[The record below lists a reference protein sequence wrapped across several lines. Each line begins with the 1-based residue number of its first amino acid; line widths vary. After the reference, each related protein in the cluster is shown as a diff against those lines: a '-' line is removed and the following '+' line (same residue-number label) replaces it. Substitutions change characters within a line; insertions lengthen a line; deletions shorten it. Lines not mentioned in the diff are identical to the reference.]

1 MLDDAAL
8 PETETAIM
16 SLRTILL
23 VPAVLSLAACATA
36 EMPPAPG
43 RCTADAANAY
53 LGKAAD
59 AATVEAARKT
69 AGAERVRT
77 IKPGQAVT
85 MDYLEGRLNLY
96 LDASGKIERIG
107 CG

>member
-1 MLDDAAL
+1 
-8 PETETAIM
+8 M
-16 SLRTILL
+16 SLRTLLL

-36 EMPPAPG
+36 EVPPVAG
-43 RCTADAANAY
+43 QCNVDAANTY

-59 AATVEAARKT
+59 AATIEAARKAT
-69 AGAERVRT
+69 GAERVRT

-96 LDASGKIERIG
+96 LDAAGNIERIG

>member
-1 MLDDAAL
+1 
-8 PETETAIM
+8 M
-16 SLRTILL
+16 SLRTFLL
-23 VPAVLSLAACATA
+23 VPAVLSLAACVTP
-36 EMPPAPG
+36 ETPPAPA

-59 AATVEAARKT
+59 AATVEAARKA

-77 IKPGQAVT
+77 IKPGQMVT
-85 MDYLEGRLNLY
+85 MEYLEGRLNVY
-96 LDASGKIERIG
+96 LDANGRIERIT